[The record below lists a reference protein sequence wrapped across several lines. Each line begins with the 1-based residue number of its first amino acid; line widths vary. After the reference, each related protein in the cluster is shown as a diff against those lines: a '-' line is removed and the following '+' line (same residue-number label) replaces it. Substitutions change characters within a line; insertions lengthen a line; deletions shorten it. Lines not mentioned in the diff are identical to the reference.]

1 MLHTMVEAEG
11 SVAMSRST
19 VLFIRGIFGLMF
31 GILAITWPGLTILAL
46 VTIFACY
53 ALLDGIATVWAG
65 LVSIHTGQRQRT
77 TVVRGLLGIAAG
89 VFTLLW
95 PGVTTKVLL
104 LAVAAWAIVT
114 GALDIVAAIRL
125 RKIADEW
132 MLVLSGALSVALGVV
147 LFTSPAIG
155 LIGIASALGVYS
167 VVSGIMLIGLALR
180 VRRRVLV

>member
-1 MLHTMVEAEG
+1 MFGL
-11 SVAMSRST
+11 
-19 VLFIRGIFGLMF
+19 IFGV
-31 GILAITWPGLTILAL
+31 LAVAWPGLTILAL
-46 VTIFACY
+46 VAIFACY

-65 LVSIHTGQRQRT
+65 LVSTQTGQRPWPP
-77 TVVRGLLGIAAG
+77 VVRGLLGIAAG

-104 LAVAAWAIVT
+104 LAVAAWAVVT
-114 GALDIVAAIRL
+114 GALDIIAAIRL
-125 RKIADEW
+125 RKVADEW
-132 MLVLSGALSVALGVV
+132 MLALSGALSIGLGLV

-167 VVSGIMLIGLALR
+167 MVSGIMLIGHALR